1 MGIACRPTVSQAS
14 LEIISYTPNTLFVLL
29 FLYAVFIFSEFFCL
43 LYFFLKC
50 SIIFSFFILFSP
62 VCFIFVFSFFTQ
74 YFFLFLFTF
83 ICFFVYQFDLFL
95 FGTDT
100 LCFVSL
106 QTLLLIQTK

>member
-29 FLYAVFIFSEFFCL
+29 FLYAVFVFSEFFCL

-50 SIIFSFFILFSP
+50 SIIFSF
-62 VCFIFVFSFFTQ
+62 FSFFTQ

-100 LCFVSL
+100 LCLVSL
-106 QTLLLIQTK
+106 QTLLLIQTNSL

>member
-29 FLYAVFIFSEFFCL
+29 FLYAVFVFSEFFCL

-62 VCFIFVFSFFTQ
+62 VCFIFVSFF
-74 YFFLFLFTF
+74 
-83 ICFFVYQFDLFL
+83 FFVYQFDLFL
-95 FGTDT
+95 FGTVP
-100 LCFVSL
+100 LCLVSL
-106 QTLLLIQTK
+106 QPFLLIQTKKK